1 MSMQQHDVSAEQRRH
16 VAAPARYG
24 ARGDPTVWCTCST
37 TSTSSSSSTGASIIV
52 LRVAGE
58 LDLATVEFLITAL
71 TAVLHQRP
79 DHLIVDLAELSFCD
93 ARGLAAIA
101 EAGVTATN
109 DGTSFSVSA
118 ASALMLRCWAQFWA
132 NEQPT
137 QFPTSVAA
145 VSAAWAHPALP
156 TPQSITR
163 ALPPL
168 DHAVGDDAADHLAT
182 TVLVAAP
189 AA

>member
-16 VAAPARYG
+16 VAAPARCG

-37 TSTSSSSSTGASIIV
+37 TSTSSPTGASIVV

-58 LDLATVEFLITAL
+58 LDLATVGFLTTAL
-71 TAVLHQRP
+71 TAVLSQRP
-79 DHLIVDLAELSFCD
+79 DHLIVDLAALRFCA

-101 EAGVTATN
+101 EAGVTATK
-109 DGTSFSVSA
+109 DGTSFGVSA

-132 NEQPT
+132 SEQPT

-156 TPQSITR
+156 TRQYI
-163 ALPPL
+163 AQPL
-168 DHAVGDDAADHLAT
+168 APVDQAAGDDAAGHLAT
-182 TVLVAAP
+182 TVLAAP